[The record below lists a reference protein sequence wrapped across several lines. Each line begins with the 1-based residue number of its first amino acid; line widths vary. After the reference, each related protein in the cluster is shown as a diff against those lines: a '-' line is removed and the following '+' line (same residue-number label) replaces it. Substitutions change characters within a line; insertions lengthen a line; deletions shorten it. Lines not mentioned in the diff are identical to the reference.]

1 MERKLKALFDLQK
14 FEGNRDLQQVID
26 SVHAKYAVR
35 ELSLDDMA
43 YVAAAGVPE
52 LQDKQQK
59 NGEK

>member
-1 MERKLKALFDLQK
+1 MDKKLEALFDLQK
-14 FEGNRDLQQVID
+14 FDGNRDLQQVID

-35 ELSLDDMA
+35 ELSLDDME

-52 LQDKQQK
+52 LQNKQK

>member
-14 FEGNRDLQQVID
+14 FDGNRDLQQVID

-35 ELSLDDMA
+35 ELSLDDME

-52 LQDKQQK
+52 LQNKRK